1 MLPRCQVPDWPIDI
15 GEGGILIES
24 LGGSHVTASPVAE
37 KESSISFPVTGMTCA
52 SCQARVQRALSA
64 EPGVIDASVNLVTR
78 SAAVRYDPATVSPRH
93 LIEAVRATGYDAELP
108 AAGESPLTAD
118 PAQEESE
125 AREARSLAT
134 KAAVSVLAGAL
145 AMLLSMLLMGNA
157 LVNYTLLA
165 LTSGILV
172 WAGRD
177 IYRRAWKALRH
188 RSADMNALIA
198 LGTGS
203 AFVYS
208 LVATLAPSLFARNGI
223 APDVYYEA
231 VIFIIGLVLAGRAI
245 EARARRKTSESLRK
259 LVTLLPSTARVERG
273 SAWIDKPL
281 SEVVSGD
288 TIVVRPGERVPVDGT
303 IIDGASEVDES
314 MLTGE
319 PLPVAKTVGGK
330 VVGGTLN
337 TTGAFRYRATSVG
350 AESVLARIVKLM
362 RDAQSSRA
370 PIQRLADRVS
380 AVFVPVV
387 VTIAIVT
394 FLAWFFLADTMALPR
409 AIAAA
414 VSVLI
419 IACPCAMGLAVPTAV
434 MVATGRGAE
443 LGLLIKGGEI
453 LQRAG
458 DVNTVVLDKTGT
470 VTEGTPSVGRVI
482 AIGPIGENGILAT
495 AASLE
500 RHSEHPVGTAIVR
513 VAGERGI
520 RFEPVGDFQS
530 HTGSGVTGVVGGRKV
545 AVGNAQLMRELK
557 LDMDVAEKSV
567 ATQAVAGASELFV
580 AIDGR
585 VAGVIVVTDAIRPSS
600 REAVERLKHLGIDVL
615 LLTGDRRSTAESV
628 AKAAGIELVI
638 AEVLP
643 EGKVREIRALQQ
655 KGRVVAMVGD
665 GINDAPALAQADV
678 GVSMPKG
685 TDIAIEASDI
695 ALMRSDL
702 RGVPTAISLS
712 RQTMLTMKQ
721 NLFWAFVYNV
731 IGIPIAAGVLY
742 PVTGLMLSPI
752 IASAAMALSSVSVV
766 TNSLRLRKVRL
777 P

>member
-1 MLPRCQVPDWPIDI
+1 VATRI
-15 GEGGILIES
+15 GAGTI
-24 LGGSHVTASPVAE
+24 AE
-37 KESSISFPVTGMTCA
+37 VGSSISFPVTGMTCA
-52 SCQARVQRALSA
+52 ACQARVQRALA
-64 EPGVIDASVNLVTR
+64 AVPGVTDASVNLVTR
-78 SAAVRYDPATVSPRH
+78 NAAVHYDPSTVTPQR
-93 LIEAVRATGYDAELP
+93 LIEAVRATGYDAELRP
-108 AAGESPLTAD
+108 VGGDILAVASTAD
-118 PAQEESE
+118 DSE
-125 AREARSLAT
+125 AREARDLT
-134 KAAVSVLAGAL
+134 IKAIVSVLAGMV
-145 AMLLSMLLMGNA
+145 AMLFSMLFMGNSVINYVL
-157 LVNYTLLA
+157 LVMS
-165 LTSGILV
+165 SGILL

-177 IYRRAWKALRH
+177 IYRRAWKALSH
-188 RSADMNALIA
+188 RSADMNTLVA

-208 LVATLAPSLFARNGI
+208 VVATLAPTLFARNGI
-223 APDVYYEA
+223 ASDVYYEA

-245 EARARRKTSESLRK
+245 EARARRKTSDALRR

-273 SAWIDKPL
+273 GVWIDTPL
-281 SEVVSGD
+281 TQVVSGD

-303 IIDGASEVDES
+303 IIEGSSDLDES

-319 PLPVAKTVGGK
+319 PLPVAKTIGGQ

-337 TTGAFRYRATSVG
+337 TTGAFSFRATSIG
-350 AESVLARIVKLM
+350 ADSVLARIVKLM
-362 RDAQSSRA
+362 REAQSSRA

-387 VTIAIVT
+387 VSIAIVT
-394 FLAWFFLADTMALPR
+394 FLAWYFLADTAALPR

-458 DVNTVVLDKTGT
+458 DLDTVVLDKTGT
-470 VTEGTPSVGRVI
+470 VTEGIPSVGRVI
-482 AIGPIGENGILAT
+482 AVGGAKESEVLAA
-495 AASLE
+495 AASVE
-500 RHSEHPVGTAIVR
+500 RHSEHPVGMAIVR
-513 VAGERGI
+513 AARELGARLEAVDGFR
-520 RFEPVGDFQS
+520 S
-530 HTGSGVTGVVGGRKV
+530 HTGSGVTGRVRDREV
-545 AVGNAQLMRELK
+545 AVGNAHLMQQLGLN
-557 LDMDVAEKSV
+557 LDGAEKPAPAREIV
-567 ATQAVAGASELFV
+567 GASEFFV

-585 VAGVIVVTDAIRPSS
+585 IAGIIVVTDAIRASS
-600 REAVERLKHLGIDVL
+600 RDAVNKLRSMGIDVV
-615 LLTGDRRSTAESV
+615 LLTGDRLSTAESV
-628 AKAAGIELVI
+628 AAATGIERFV

-643 EGKVREIRALQQ
+643 QEKVSEIRSLQG

-678 GVSMPKG
+678 GISMPRG

-702 RGVPTAISLS
+702 RGVPMAISLS
-712 RQTMLTMKQ
+712 RRTMVTMKQ
-721 NLFWAFVYNV
+721 NLFWAFVYNA
-731 IGIPIAAGVLY
+731 IGIPIAAGVLF
-742 PVTGLMLSPI
+742 PLTGLMLSPI

-766 TNSLRLRKVRL
+766 TNSLRLRQVRL
-777 P
+777 V

>member
-1 MLPRCQVPDWPIDI
+1 V
-15 GEGGILIES
+15 E
-24 LGGSHVTASPVAE
+24 A
-37 KESSISFPVTGMTCA
+37 
-52 SCQARVQRALSA
+52 
-64 EPGVIDASVNLVTR
+64 
-78 SAAVRYDPATVSPRH
+78 
-93 LIEAVRATGYDAELP
+93 EAV
-108 AAGESPLTAD
+108 
-118 PAQEESE
+118 E
-125 AREARSLAT
+125 ARMLAI
-134 KAAVSVLAGAL
+134 KATVSVLAGAL
-145 AMLLSMLLMGNA
+145 AMMLSMLLMGNA
-157 LVNYTLLA
+157 LVNYELLG
-165 LTSGILV
+165 LTSVILA

-188 RSADMNALIA
+188 RSADMNTLVT

-208 LVATLAPSLFARNGI
+208 LVATVAPSLFARNGI

-245 EARARRKTSESLRK
+245 EARARRKTSEALRK

-273 SAWIDKPL
+273 SDWIDKPL
-281 SEVVSGD
+281 SQVVSGD
-288 TIVVRPGERVPVDGT
+288 TIAVRPGERVPVDGT

-387 VTIAIVT
+387 VSIAIIT
-394 FLAWFFLADTMALPR
+394 FLSWYFLADTAALPR

-470 VTEGTPSVGRVI
+470 VTEGIPSVGRVI
-482 AIGPIGENGILAT
+482 AIGALKEDEILTA

-500 RHSEHPVGTAIVR
+500 RHSEHPVGAAIVR
-513 VAGERGI
+513 AAGEQGVGL
-520 RFEPVGDFQS
+520 EPVVDFQS
-530 HTGSGVTGVVGGRKV
+530 HTGCGVTGIVGGRKV
-545 AVGNAQLMRELK
+545 AVGNAQLMRDMK
-557 LDMDVAEKSV
+557 LDAGVAEKSV
-567 ATQAVAGASELFV
+567 AARSVPGASELFV
-580 AIDGR
+580 AVDDR
-585 VAGVIVVTDAIRPSS
+585 VAGIIVVTDAIRPSS
-600 REAVERLKHLGIDVL
+600 REAVERLEHMGIDVL

-628 AKAAGIELVI
+628 AKAAGIERVV

-643 EGKVREIRALQQ
+643 SDKVMEIRTLQE

-678 GVSMPKG
+678 GVSMLKG

-712 RQTMLTMKQ
+712 RQTMVTMKQ

-766 TNSLRLRKVRL
+766 TNSLRLRSVRL

>member
-1 MLPRCQVPDWPIDI
+1 
-15 GEGGILIES
+15 
-24 LGGSHVTASPVAE
+24 VTATVAAD
-37 KESSISFPVTGMTCA
+37 KKDSITFPVTGMTCA
-52 SCQARVQRALSA
+52 ACQARVQRALSA
-64 EPGVIDASVNLVTR
+64 EPGVIDASVNLLTS
-78 SAAVRYDPATVSPRH
+78 SAAVRYDPASVSPQQ

-108 AAGESPLTAD
+108 AADESSLGAD
-118 PAQEESE
+118 SAQVE
-125 AREARSLAT
+125 AETREARLLAT
-134 KAAVSVLAGAL
+134 KATVSVLAGAL
-145 AMLLSMLLMGNA
+145 AMLLSVLRMGNA
-157 LVNYTLLA
+157 LVNYELLG
-165 LTSGILV
+165 LTSVILA

-188 RSADMNALIA
+188 RSADMNTLVT

-245 EARARRKTSESLRK
+245 EARARRKTSEALRK

-273 SAWIDKPL
+273 SDWIDKPL
-281 SEVVSGD
+281 SQVVSGD
-288 TIVVRPGERVPVDGT
+288 TIVVRPGERIPVDGT

-319 PLPVAKTVGGK
+319 PLPVAKTLGSK
-330 VVGGTLN
+330 VVGGTFN

-350 AESVLARIVKLM
+350 VESVLARIVKLM

-387 VTIAIVT
+387 VSIAIIT
-394 FLAWFFLADTMALPR
+394 FLAWYFLADTAALPR

-470 VTEGTPSVGRVI
+470 VTEGIPSVGRVI
-482 AIGPIGENGILAT
+482 AIGAVEEDEILAV

-513 VAGERGI
+513 AAGERGV
-520 RFEPVGDFQS
+520 RFESVVDFQS
-530 HTGSGVTGVVGGRKV
+530 HTGSGVTGKVGGRRV
-545 AVGNAQLMRELK
+545 AVGNAQLMRELR
-557 LDMDVAEKSV
+557 LDAGAAEKSV
-567 ATQAVAGASELFV
+567 AARSVAGASELFV
-580 AIDGR
+580 AIDDR
-585 VAGVIVVTDAIRPSS
+585 VAGIIIVTDAIRPSS
-600 REAVERLKHLGIDVL
+600 REAVERLEQMGIDVL

-628 AKAAGIELVI
+628 AKAAGIERVV

-643 EGKVREIRALQQ
+643 RDKVMEIRALQE

-712 RQTMLTMKQ
+712 RQTMVTMKQ

-766 TNSLRLRKVRL
+766 TNSLRLRSVRL

>member
-1 MLPRCQVPDWPIDI
+1 M
-15 GEGGILIES
+15 
-24 LGGSHVTASPVAE
+24 TATLEAQ
-37 KESSISFPVTGMTCA
+37 KEESISFPVTGMTCA
-52 SCQARVQRALSA
+52 ACQARVQRALSA
-64 EPGVIDASVNLVTR
+64 EPGVVDASVNLVTR
-78 SAAVRYDPATVSPRH
+78 SAAVRYQPSSVTPQR
-93 LIEAVRATGYDAELP
+93 LIDAVRATGYDAELP
-108 AAGESPLTAD
+108 SAADDTLSAD
-118 PAQEESE
+118 SAGDDAEALE
-125 AREARSLAT
+125 ARALAI
-134 KAAVSVLAGAL
+134 KAGVSVLGGVV
-145 AMLLSMLLMGNA
+145 AMLLSMLLMRNA
-157 LVNYTLLA
+157 LVNYVLLA
-165 LTSGILV
+165 LTTVILA

-188 RSADMNALIA
+188 RSADMNTLIA

-203 AFVYS
+203 AFFYS
-208 LVATLAPSLFARNGI
+208 LAATVSPSLFARNGI

-231 VIFIIGLVLAGRAI
+231 VILIIGLVLAGRAI
-245 EARARRKTSESLRK
+245 EARARRQTSEALRK
-259 LVTLLPSTARVERG
+259 LVRLLPSTARVERG
-273 SAWIDKPL
+273 TSWIDKPL
-281 SEVVSGD
+281 SDVVSGEV
-288 TIVVRPGERVPVDGT
+288 IVIRPGERIPVDGT
-303 IIDGASEVDES
+303 IVDGASEIDES

-319 PLPVAKTVGGK
+319 PLPVAKTVGGR

-387 VTIAIVT
+387 VSIAVVT
-394 FLAWFFLADTMALPR
+394 FLAWYFLADTAALPR
-409 AIAAA
+409 AIVAA

-470 VTEGTPSVGRVI
+470 VTEGAPSVGRVI
-482 AIGPIGENGILAT
+482 AIGSVEEIEILAA

-500 RHSEHPVGTAIVR
+500 RHSEHPVGSAIVR
-513 VAGERGI
+513 AAGERGV
-520 RFEPVGDFQS
+520 RLEPVSDFQS

-557 LDMDVAEKSV
+557 LDLDAADGSV
-567 ATQAVAGASELFV
+567 GARAVAGASELFV

-585 VAGVIVVTDAIRPSS
+585 AAGMIVVTDAIRPTS
-600 REAVERLKHLGIDVL
+600 REAVERLERMGIDVV

-628 AKAAGIELVI
+628 AKAAGIGRVV
-638 AEVLP
+638 AEVMP
-643 EGKVREIRALQQ
+643 DGKVMEIRALQQ
-655 KGRVVAMVGD
+655 NGRVVAMVGD
-665 GINDAPALAQADV
+665 GINDAPALAQSDV
-678 GVSMPKG
+678 GVSMPRG

-695 ALMRSDL
+695 ALVRSDL

-712 RQTMLTMKQ
+712 RQTLTTMKQ
-721 NLFWAFVYNV
+721 NLFWAFIYNV

-766 TNSLRLRKVRL
+766 TNSLRLRTVRL

>member
-1 MLPRCQVPDWPIDI
+1 MATQLAAD
-15 GEGGILIES
+15 
-24 LGGSHVTASPVAE
+24 
-37 KESSISFPVTGMTCA
+37 KENSISFPVTGMTCA
-52 SCQARVQRALSA
+52 ACQARVQRALSA
-64 EPGVIDASVNLVTR
+64 EPGVIDASVNLVAK
-78 SAAVRYDPATVSPRH
+78 SAAVRYDPATVTPEH

-108 AAGESPLTAD
+108 SADESPLVAD
-118 PAQEESE
+118 ANQEEAE
-125 AREARSLAT
+125 VREARDLAI
-134 KAAVSVLAGAL
+134 KATVSVLAGIL
-145 AMLLSMLLMGNA
+145 GMLLSMLVMGSTK
-157 LVNYTLLA
+157 VNYALLV
-165 LTSGILV
+165 LTTGILV

-177 IYRRAWKALRH
+177 IYRRAWKAIRH
-188 RSADMNALIA
+188 RSADMNTLVA

-208 LVATLAPSLFARNGI
+208 IVATVWPYLFTRSGI

-245 EARARRKTSESLRK
+245 EARARRKTSAALRK
-259 LVTLLPSTARVERG
+259 LVTLLPPGARVEEG
-273 SAWIDKPL
+273 GAWLEKPL
-281 SEVVSGD
+281 AQVRSGE
-288 TIVVRPGERVPVDGT
+288 TVVVRPGERIPVDG
-303 IIDGASEVDES
+303 IVIEGSSDVDES

-319 PLPVAKTVGGK
+319 PLPVAKSAGDA

-337 TTGAFRYRATSVG
+337 TTGSFRYRATSVG
-350 AESVLARIVKLM
+350 ADSVLARIVRLM
-362 RDAQSSRA
+362 REAQGSRA

-387 VTIAIVT
+387 VTIAIAT
-394 FLAWFFLADTMALPR
+394 FLAWYFIADSAALPR

-470 VTEGTPSVGRVI
+470 VTEGTPAVTRVVALGSI
-482 AIGPIGENGILAT
+482 EEEGVLRI

-500 RHSEHPVGTAIVR
+500 RHSEHPVATAMVR
-513 VAGERGI
+513 AALEKHVT
-520 RFEPVGDFQS
+520 FETVSDFRS
-530 HTGSGVTGVVGGRKV
+530 HTGSGVTGRISGQKVG
-545 AVGNAQLMRELK
+545 VGNAQLMRALN
-557 LDMDVAEKSV
+557 LDADSASTRLDVESAD
-567 ATQAVAGASELFV
+567 GASQLYV

-585 VAGVIVVTDAIRPSS
+585 LVGFILVSDPVRPSS
-600 REAVERLKHLGIDVL
+600 REAVEKLGKMGVDVL
-615 LLTGDRRSTAESV
+615 LLTGDRRSSAEAV
-628 AKAAGIELVI
+628 ARTTGIDRVI

-643 EGKVREIRALQQ
+643 HQKVEEIRRLQQ
-655 KGRVVAMVGD
+655 EQRIVAMVGD
-665 GINDAPALAQADV
+665 GINDAPALAQSDV
-678 GVSMPKG
+678 GISMPKG

-712 RQTMLTMKQ
+712 RQTMRTMKQ
-721 NLFWAFVYNV
+721 NLFWAFVYNA

-766 TNSLRLRKVRL
+766 TNSLRLRRARL
-777 P
+777 A

>member
-1 MLPRCQVPDWPIDI
+1 M
-15 GEGGILIES
+15 
-24 LGGSHVTASPVAE
+24 TAQLVAE
-37 KESSISFPVTGMTCA
+37 KENSVSFPVTGMTCA
-52 SCQARVQRALSA
+52 ACQARVQRALSV
-64 EPGVIDASVNLVTR
+64 EPGVIDASVNLVTS
-78 SAAVRYDPATVSPRH
+78 SAAVRYDPAAVSPQG

-108 AAGESPLTAD
+108 VAESSPLSTDTAR
-118 PAQEESE
+118 QEAEV
-125 AREARSLAT
+125 REARALAI
-134 KAAVSVLAGAL
+134 KATGSVLAGAL
-145 AMLLSMLLMGNA
+145 AMLFSMLLMGNPI
-157 LVNYTLLA
+157 VNYLLLV
-165 LTSGILV
+165 LTSWILV

-177 IYRRAWKALRH
+177 IYRRAWRAIRH
-188 RSADMNALIA
+188 RSADMNTLVA

-203 AFVYS
+203 AFIYS
-208 LVATLAPSLFARNGI
+208 LVATVAPSLFARNGI

-245 EARARRKTSESLRK
+245 EARARRKTSDSLRK
-259 LVTLLPSTARVERG
+259 LVTLLPPTARVERG

-281 SEVVSGD
+281 SQVASGE
-288 TIVVRPGERVPVDGT
+288 IVVVRPGERIPVDGT

-319 PLPVAKTVGGK
+319 PLPVAKTIGGK

-350 AESVLARIVKLM
+350 ADSVLARIVKLM

-387 VTIAIVT
+387 VSIAIVT
-394 FLAWFFLADTMALPR
+394 FLTWYFLADTAALPR

-458 DVNTVVLDKTGT
+458 DVDTVVLDKTGT

-482 AIGPIGENGILAT
+482 SIGSMEENVALAA

-500 RHSEHPVGTAIVR
+500 RHSEHPVAAAIVR
-513 VAGERGI
+513 AAGERGLH
-520 RFEPVGDFQS
+520 FDPVSDFQS
-530 HTGSGVTGVVGGRKV
+530 HTGSGVTGSVSGHKV

-557 LDMDVAEKSV
+557 LDVTDAAGKSE
-567 ATQAVAGASELFV
+567 AARSIPGASELFV
-580 AIDGR
+580 AVDSLLTAI
-585 VAGVIVVTDAIRPSS
+585 IVVTDSIRPTS
-600 REAVERLKHLGIDVL
+600 REAVERLEKMGIDVL
-615 LLTGDRRSTAESV
+615 LLTGDRKSTAEQV
-628 AKAAGIELVI
+628 AKAAGIERVV

-643 EGKVREIRALQQ
+643 QDKVMEVRALQM

-665 GINDAPALAQADV
+665 GINDAPALAQSDV

-712 RQTMLTMKQ
+712 RQTMVTMKQ

-766 TNSLRLRKVRL
+766 TNSLRLRNVRL

>member
-1 MLPRCQVPDWPIDI
+1 M
-15 GEGGILIES
+15 
-24 LGGSHVTASPVAE
+24 
-37 KESSISFPVTGMTCA
+37 M
-52 SCQARVQRALSA
+52 
-64 EPGVIDASVNLVTR
+64 
-78 SAAVRYDPATVSPRH
+78 
-93 LIEAVRATGYDAELP
+93 
-108 AAGESPLTAD
+108 
-118 PAQEESE
+118 
-125 AREARSLAT
+125 
-134 KAAVSVLAGAL
+134 
-145 AMLLSMLLMGNA
+145 LSMLLMGNA
-157 LVNYTLLA
+157 LVNYELLG
-165 LTSGILV
+165 LTSVILA

-177 IYRRAWKALRH
+177 IYRRAWKSLRH
-188 RSADMNALIA
+188 RSADMNTLVT

-208 LVATLAPSLFARNGI
+208 LVATVAPSLFARNGI

-231 VIFIIGLVLAGRAI
+231 VIFIVGLVLAGRAI
-245 EARARRKTSESLRK
+245 EARARRKTSEALRK

-273 SAWIDKPL
+273 SDWIDKPL
-281 SEVVSGD
+281 SQVVSGD
-288 TIVVRPGERVPVDGT
+288 TIAVRPGERIPVDGT

-319 PLPVAKTVGGK
+319 PLPVAKTLGGK

-337 TTGAFRYRATSVG
+337 TTGAFRYQATSVG

-387 VTIAIVT
+387 VSIAIIT
-394 FLAWFFLADTMALPR
+394 FLAWYFLADTAALPR

-470 VTEGTPSVGRVI
+470 VTEGIPSVGGVI
-482 AIGPIGENGILAT
+482 AIGALEEDEILTA

-513 VAGERGI
+513 AAGERGV
-520 RFEPVGDFQS
+520 RLEPVVDFQS
-530 HTGSGVTGVVGGRKV
+530 RTGSGVTGIVGGRKV
-545 AVGNAQLMRELK
+545 AVGNAQLMHEMK
-557 LDMDVAEKSV
+557 LDAGAAEESV
-567 ATQAVAGASELFV
+567 AAQSVPGASELFV
-580 AIDGR
+580 AIDDR
-585 VAGVIVVTDAIRPSS
+585 VAGIIIVTDAIRPSS
-600 REAVERLKHLGIDVL
+600 REAVERLEHMGIDVL

-628 AKAAGIELVI
+628 AKAAGIERVV

-643 EGKVREIRALQQ
+643 SDKVMEIRTLQE

-702 RGVPTAISLS
+702 RGIPTAISLS
-712 RQTMLTMKQ
+712 RQTMVTMKQ

-766 TNSLRLRKVRL
+766 TNSLRLRSVRL

>member
-1 MLPRCQVPDWPIDI
+1 
-15 GEGGILIES
+15 
-24 LGGSHVTASPVAE
+24 
-37 KESSISFPVTGMTCA
+37 MTCA
-52 SCQARVQRALSA
+52 ACQARVQRALSV

-78 SAAVRYDPATVSPRH
+78 SAAVRYDPAAVTPRD
-93 LIEAVRATGYDAELP
+93 LIAAVRATGYDAELP
-108 AAGESPLTAD
+108 VAESSPLSTD
-118 PAQEESE
+118 TAQEEAE
-125 AREARSLAT
+125 VREARALAI
-134 KAAVSVLAGAL
+134 KATASVLAGAL
-145 AMLLSMLLMGNA
+145 AMLFSMLLMGNPI
-157 LVNYTLLA
+157 VNYLLLV
-165 LTSGILV
+165 LTSWILV
-172 WAGRD
+172 WAGRE
-177 IYRRAWKALRH
+177 IYRRAWRAIRH
-188 RSADMNALIA
+188 RSADMNTLVA

-203 AFVYS
+203 AFIYS
-208 LVATLAPSLFARNGI
+208 LVATVAPSLFARNGI

-245 EARARRKTSESLRK
+245 EARARRKTSDSLRK
-259 LVTLLPSTARVERG
+259 LVTLLPPTARVERG

-281 SEVVSGD
+281 SQVASGE
-288 TIVVRPGERVPVDGT
+288 IVVVRPGERIPVDGT

-319 PLPVAKTVGGK
+319 PLPVAKTIGGK

-350 AESVLARIVKLM
+350 ADSVLARIVKLM

-387 VTIAIVT
+387 VSIAIVT
-394 FLAWFFLADTMALPR
+394 FLTWYFLADTAALPR

-458 DVNTVVLDKTGT
+458 DVDTVVLDKTGT

-482 AIGPIGENGILAT
+482 AIGSMKENAALAA

-500 RHSEHPVGTAIVR
+500 RHSEHPVAAAIVR
-513 VAGERGI
+513 AAGERDV
-520 RFEPVGDFQS
+520 RFELVSDFQS
-530 HTGSGVTGVVGGRKV
+530 HTGSGVTGSVAGHKV

-557 LDMDVAEKSV
+557 VDVTDA
-567 ATQAVAGASELFV
+567 AGESEAARSIPGVSELFV
-580 AIDGR
+580 AVDSRLAAI
-585 VAGVIVVTDAIRPSS
+585 IVVTDAIRPTS
-600 REAVERLKHLGIDVL
+600 REAVERLERMGIDVL
-615 LLTGDRRSTAESV
+615 LLTGDRKSTAEQV
-628 AKAAGIELVI
+628 AKAAGIERVV

-643 EGKVREIRALQQ
+643 QDKVKEVRALQM

-665 GINDAPALAQADV
+665 GINDAPALAQSDV

-712 RQTMLTMKQ
+712 RQTMVTMKQ

-766 TNSLRLRKVRL
+766 TNSLRLRNVRL

>member
-1 MLPRCQVPDWPIDI
+1 
-15 GEGGILIES
+15 
-24 LGGSHVTASPVAE
+24 
-37 KESSISFPVTGMTCA
+37 MTCA
-52 SCQARVQRALSA
+52 ACQARVQRALSV
-64 EPGVIDASVNLVTR
+64 EPGVIEATVNLLTR
-78 SAAVRYDPATVSPRH
+78 SAAVRYDPGAVSPQD
-93 LIEAVRATGYDAELP
+93 LIAAVRATGYDAELP
-108 AAGESPLTAD
+108 AVEESPLSADTAG
-118 PAQEESE
+118 EETE
-125 AREARSLAT
+125 VRESRALAV
-134 KAAVSVLAGAL
+134 KATVSVLAGAL
-145 AMLLSMLLMGNA
+145 AMLFSMLLMGNPII
-157 LVNYTLLA
+157 NYVLLA
-165 LTSGILV
+165 LTTGILV

-177 IYRRAWKALRH
+177 IYRRAWRAVRH
-188 RSADMNALIA
+188 RSADMNTLVA

-203 AFVYS
+203 AFIYS
-208 LVATLAPSLFARNGI
+208 LVATVAPSLFARNGI

-245 EARARRKTSESLRK
+245 EARARRKTSDSLRK
-259 LVTLLPSTARVERG
+259 LVTLLPPTARVERG

-281 SEVVSGD
+281 SQVASGE
-288 TIVVRPGERVPVDGT
+288 IVVVRPGERIPVDGT

-319 PLPVAKTVGGK
+319 PLPVAKTIGGK

-350 AESVLARIVKLM
+350 ADSVLARIVKLM

-387 VTIAIVT
+387 VSIAIVT
-394 FLAWFFLADTMALPR
+394 FLTWYFLADTAALPR

-458 DVNTVVLDKTGT
+458 DVDTVVLDKTGT

-482 AIGPIGENGILAT
+482 AIGSMNENLALAA

-500 RHSEHPVGTAIVR
+500 RHSEHPVAAAIVR
-513 VAGERGI
+513 AAGERGVH
-520 RFEPVGDFQS
+520 FEPVSDFQS
-530 HTGSGVTGVVGGRKV
+530 HTGSGVTGSVAGHKV

-557 LDMDVAEKSV
+557 LDVTDAAGESES
-567 ATQAVAGASELFV
+567 ARSIPGASELFV
-580 AIDGR
+580 AVDSRLAAI
-585 VAGVIVVTDAIRPSS
+585 IVVTDAIRPTS
-600 REAVERLKHLGIDVL
+600 REAVERLERMGIDVL
-615 LLTGDRRSTAESV
+615 LLTGDRKSTAEQV
-628 AKAAGIELVI
+628 AKAAGIERVV

-643 EGKVREIRALQQ
+643 QDKVKEVRALQM

-665 GINDAPALAQADV
+665 GINDAPALAQSDV

-712 RQTMLTMKQ
+712 RQTMVTMKQ

-766 TNSLRLRKVRL
+766 TNSLRLRNVRL

>member
-1 MLPRCQVPDWPIDI
+1 
-15 GEGGILIES
+15 
-24 LGGSHVTASPVAE
+24 VATQLAAD
-37 KESSISFPVTGMTCA
+37 KENSISFPVTGMTCA
-52 SCQARVQRALSA
+52 ACQARVQRALSA
-64 EPGVIDASVNLVTR
+64 EPGVIDASVNLVTK
-78 SAAVRYDPATVSPRH
+78 SAAVRYDPATVTPEH

-108 AAGESPLTAD
+108 SADESPLVAD
-118 PAQEESE
+118 ANQEEAE
-125 AREARSLAT
+125 VREARDLAI
-134 KAAVSVLAGAL
+134 KATVSVLAGIVG
-145 AMLLSMLLMGNA
+145 MLLSMLVMGSTK
-157 LVNYTLLA
+157 VNYVLLV
-165 LTSGILV
+165 LTTGILV

-177 IYRRAWKALRH
+177 IYRRAWKAIRH
-188 RSADMNALIA
+188 RSADMNTLVA

-208 LVATLAPSLFARNGI
+208 IVATVWPYLFTRSGI

-245 EARARRKTSESLRK
+245 EARARRKTSAALRN
-259 LVTLLPSTARVERG
+259 LVTLLPPAARVEEG
-273 SAWIDKPL
+273 SSWIEKPL
-281 SEVVSGD
+281 AQVRSGETVVL
-288 TIVVRPGERVPVDGT
+288 RPGERIPVDG
-303 IIDGASEVDES
+303 IVIEGSSDVDES

-319 PLPVAKTVGGK
+319 PLPVAKSAGDA

-337 TTGAFRYRATSVG
+337 TTGSFRYRATSVG
-350 AESVLARIVKLM
+350 ADSVLARIVKLM
-362 RDAQSSRA
+362 REAQSSRA
-370 PIQRLADRVS
+370 PIQRLADKVS

-387 VTIAIVT
+387 VTIAIAT
-394 FLAWFFLADTMALPR
+394 FLAWYFIADSAALPR

-470 VTEGTPSVGRVI
+470 VTEGTPAVTRVVALGSI
-482 AIGPIGENGILAT
+482 EEEGVLRI

-500 RHSEHPVGTAIVR
+500 RHSEHPVATAIVR
-513 VAGERGI
+513 AALEKHVTLET
-520 RFEPVGDFQS
+520 VSDFRS
-530 HTGSGVTGVVGGRKV
+530 HTGSGVTGRIGGQKVG
-545 AVGNAQLMRELK
+545 VGNAQLMRALN
-557 LDMDVAEKSV
+557 LDADSASARLDVDSAD
-567 ATQAVAGASELFV
+567 GASQLYV

-585 VAGVIVVTDAIRPSS
+585 LVGFILVSDPVRPSS
-600 REAVERLKHLGIDVL
+600 REAVEKLGKMGVDVL
-615 LLTGDRRSTAESV
+615 LLTGDRRSSAETV
-628 AKAAGIELVI
+628 ARTTGIDRVI

-643 EGKVREIRALQQ
+643 HQKVEEIRRLQQ
-655 KGRVVAMVGD
+655 EQRIVAMVGD
-665 GINDAPALAQADV
+665 GINDAPALAQSDV
-678 GVSMPKG
+678 GISMPKG

-712 RQTMLTMKQ
+712 RQTMRTMKQ
-721 NLFWAFVYNV
+721 NLFWAFVYNA

-752 IASAAMALSSVSVV
+752 IASAAMALSSESVV
-766 TNSLRLRKVRL
+766 TNSLRLRHARL
-777 P
+777 A

>member
-1 MLPRCQVPDWPIDI
+1 
-15 GEGGILIES
+15 
-24 LGGSHVTASPVAE
+24 
-37 KESSISFPVTGMTCA
+37 
-52 SCQARVQRALSA
+52 
-64 EPGVIDASVNLVTR
+64 
-78 SAAVRYDPATVSPRH
+78 
-93 LIEAVRATGYDAELP
+93 
-108 AAGESPLTAD
+108 
-118 PAQEESE
+118 
-125 AREARSLAT
+125 
-134 KAAVSVLAGAL
+134 
-145 AMLLSMLLMGNA
+145 
-157 LVNYTLLA
+157 
-165 LTSGILV
+165 
-172 WAGRD
+172 
-177 IYRRAWKALRH
+177 
-188 RSADMNALIA
+188 
-198 LGTGS
+198 
-203 AFVYS
+203 
-208 LVATLAPSLFARNGI
+208 
-223 APDVYYEA
+223 
-231 VIFIIGLVLAGRAI
+231 
-245 EARARRKTSESLRK
+245 
-259 LVTLLPSTARVERG
+259 
-273 SAWIDKPL
+273 
-281 SEVVSGD
+281 VVSGD
-288 TIVVRPGERVPVDGT
+288 TVVVRPGERIPVDGT
-303 IIDGASEVDES
+303 IVDGASEVDES

-319 PLPVAKTVGGK
+319 PLPVAKTVGGT

-337 TTGAFRYRATSVG
+337 TTGAFSYRATSVG
-350 AESVLARIVKLM
+350 ADSVLARIVKLM

-387 VTIAIVT
+387 VSIAIVT
-394 FLAWFFLADTMALPR
+394 FLAWYFLADAPALPR

-470 VTEGTPSVGRVI
+470 VTEGVPSVGRVI
-482 AIGPIGENGILAT
+482 AIGSIEETEALAA

-500 RHSEHPVGTAIVR
+500 RHSEHPVAAAIVR
-513 VAGERGI
+513 AAGERGV
-520 RFEPVGDFQS
+520 RFEPVTDFQS
-530 HTGSGVTGVVGGRKV
+530 HTGSGVTGTIGGRKV
-545 AVGNAQLMRELK
+545 AVGNAQLMRELG
-557 LDMDVAEKSV
+557 LDVSGVAEISG
-567 ATQAVAGASELFV
+567 AARAVPGASELFV

-585 VAGVIVVTDAIRPSS
+585 LAAIVVVTDAIRPTS
-600 REAVERLKHLGIDVL
+600 REAVERLENMGIDVL
-615 LLTGDRRSTAESV
+615 LLTGDRQSTAELV
-628 AKAAGIELVI
+628 AKAAGIERVV

-643 EGKVREIRALQQ
+643 QDKVMEVRALQE

-712 RQTMLTMKQ
+712 RQTMVTMKQ

-742 PVTGLMLSPI
+742 PVTGLTLSPI

-766 TNSLRLRKVRL
+766 TNSLRLRNVRL
-777 P
+777 A